1 MDFMPFESIYA
12 PLLQIIHFLLIVEAS
27 KTVTYFFWTNFV
39 SVLSVLS
46 VLSGEILFSKI
57 IRVCELRGSEERIA
71 IVRGETFFG
80 VS

>member
-1 MDFMPFESIYA
+1 MDFMPFESIYKCTFVA
-12 PLLQIIHFLLIVEAS
+12 NHTLYAYSLGLKNSCHVIFLDKFRVGPIRRNS
-27 KTVTYFFWTNFV
+27 F
-39 SVLSVLS
+39 
-46 VLSGEILFSKI
+46 FSKI